1 MILKNR
7 ITMIAGAMFLA
18 MVALAQDNKAFE
30 AEYASTKNQW
40 LAESEYLR
48 EYEGVDRY
56 CQNVEYRE
64 TVDGILVSMHHL
76 DSLIMQRVNDPT
88 LALSMDYKEQKKT
101 LKDISKLETEYS
113 TKDFVEQMRNTC
125 KCRNEIEEEAELL
138 KNGIGADSYDAR
150 VLVLETEIQ
159 RYLNHIDKLAVK
171 IDDHL
176 HYLYIVE

>member
-101 LKDISKLETEYS
+101 LKDISKLELEYS
-113 TKDFVEQMRNTC
+113 TKDLIHISMFYF
-125 KCRNEIEEEAELL
+125 
-138 KNGIGADSYDAR
+138 NGIGMR
-150 VLVLETEIQ
+150 FVT
-159 RYLNHIDKLAVK
+159 RWLAC
-171 IDDHL
+171 HL
-176 HYLYIVE
+176 SCLLIKFSC